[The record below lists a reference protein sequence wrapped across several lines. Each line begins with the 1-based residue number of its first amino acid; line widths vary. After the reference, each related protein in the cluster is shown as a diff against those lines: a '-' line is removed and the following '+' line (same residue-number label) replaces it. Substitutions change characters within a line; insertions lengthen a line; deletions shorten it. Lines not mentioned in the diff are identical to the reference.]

1 MTMRIGPQGCTAM
14 TRQRSLIGCTLLSAL
29 LGVALVAGCGT
40 VKATTGPFT
49 QVGRLETELRRGAS
63 TKMDV
68 MRVLGTPNGFGSAVL
83 PTDPR
88 PREVWYYDDIEVT
101 DTNVERGGVI
111 RANVRQQIL
120 LVFFERE
127 VFDGFMWF
135 SNAGAATAH

>member
-1 MTMRIGPQGCTAM
+1 MLSIVLVGA
-14 TRQRSLIGCTLLSAL
+14 LI
-29 LGVALVAGCGT
+29 AGCAP
-40 VKATTGPFT
+40 KKTTGAFT
-49 QVGRLETELRRGAS
+49 QVSRLETEMQRGVS
-63 TKMDV
+63 TKPDV
-68 MRVLGTPNGFGSAVL
+68 RRVLGTPNGFGSAVL

-101 DTNVERGGVI
+101 DTKVERGGVI

-135 SNAGAATAH
+135 SNAGVATAH